1 MTFKTILTIA
11 GVDGGDEDIKL
22 AARLCEDTGAH
33 LAVLLVAFAAPP
45 PVGDYA
51 VINSDVWIQERQK
64 EMMRL
69 ADRNEAV
76 QALLAGI
83 GISSDVATE
92 FPEGGW
98 ADDVI
103 GRRARY
109 ADLTFVGPQL
119 LADKRL
125 KAKVMDGALFA
136 SGRPVMVCPAGAIPT
151 LAPKCLVVAWDSRLE
166 AARAVREALPM
177 LRAAEEVRLTLV
189 DPVKG
194 ETGHGD
200 EPGADAAAWLSRH
213 GVKVSVDRLASSG
226 EPVSAVISSHAA
238 DCGAEL
244 IVMGGYGHS
253 RLRERIFGGVTHSM
267 LDAAKISLFMAH

>member
-1 MTFKTILTIA
+1 MTFKTILTVA
-11 GVDGGDEDIKL
+11 GVDGGDDDIKL

-51 VINSDVWIQERQK
+51 VVTSDVWIQERQK

-69 ADRNEAV
+69 VDCNEAV
-76 QALLAGI
+76 EALLAGI

-119 LADKRL
+119 LADARL
-125 KAKVMDGALFA
+125 KAKVMDGALFS
-136 SGRPVMVCPAGAIPT
+136 SGRPVMVCPEGATPT
-151 LAPKCLVVAWDSRLE
+151 LAPKCVVVAWDSRLE
-166 AARAVREALPM
+166 AARAAREALPM
-177 LRAAEEVRLTLV
+177 LRSAKEVRLALV
-189 DPVKG
+189 DPVRG

-213 GVKVSVDRLASSG
+213 GVKVSVDRIASSG
-226 EPVSAVISSHAA
+226 EPVSTVLSRHAG
-238 DCGAEL
+238 DCGAQL

-267 LDAAKISLFMAH
+267 LDGAKMPLLMAH

>member
-1 MTFKTILTIA
+1 MTFKTILTVA
-11 GVDGGDEDIKL
+11 GVDGGDDDIKL

-69 ADRNEAV
+69 VDRTEAV
-76 QALLAGI
+76 EALLAGI

-109 ADLTFVGPQL
+109 GDLTFVGPQL
-119 LADKRL
+119 LADSRL
-125 KAKVMDGALFA
+125 KAKVMDGALFS
-136 SGRPVMVCPAGAIPT
+136 SGRPVMVCPAGAMPT
-151 LAPKCLVVAWDSRLE
+151 LAPTCVLVAWDSRVE
-166 AARAVREALPM
+166 ASRAAREALPI
-177 LRAAEEVRLTLV
+177 LRSAEEVRLTLV

-213 GVKVSVDRLASSG
+213 GVKVSVDRVASAG
-226 EPVSAVISSHAA
+226 EPVSTVLSRHAS
-238 DCGAEL
+238 DCGAQL

-253 RLRERIFGGVTHSM
+253 
-267 LDAAKISLFMAH
+267 